1 MKHEIDELVRTGIR
15 NLEPYSSARDEYS
28 GDGRRMIFLDANEN
42 PFNTG
47 LNRYPD
53 PHQRKLKERIS
64 ELRGVD
70 TGQILLGNGSDE
82 VLDLLIRV
90 FCEPGRDEVMILP
103 PTYGMYKVLA
113 GVNTVGLVEVPL
125 TGSFQPDVEEI
136 LRRSTE
142 KTKILFL
149 CSPNNPTGNLLD
161 RSRVFELLERFKGLI
176 VIDEAYIDFAEDEG
190 YVPLLGQFPRLVVTQ
205 TLSKAHGLA
214 GIRVG
219 ICLAHESV
227 VSYLKRVK
235 PPYNVN
241 ELSQQAALE
250 ALADLNGTMGMIREL
265 KKERKLLSEALTRVR
280 MVKELFPTDSN
291 FILVRVD
298 NAGLRYHQL
307 LEKGI
312 VVRDRS
318 AQLHCENTLRLTV
331 GTPKENAVLIQTLR
345 ELEKNTQT

>member
-15 NLEPYSSARDEYS
+15 NLEAYSSARDEYS

-136 LRRSTE
+136 LRQSTE

-190 YVPLLGQFPRLVVTQ
+190 YVPLMGQFPRLVVTQ

-265 KKERKLLSEALTRVR
+265 KKERKLLSEALTRIR

-318 AQLHCENTLRLTV
+318 SQLHCENTLRLTV

-345 ELEKNTQT
+345 ELEKNTQV

>member
-1 MKHEIDELVRTGIR
+1 
-15 NLEPYSSARDEYS
+15 
-28 GDGRRMIFLDANEN
+28 
-42 PFNTG
+42 
-47 LNRYPD
+47 
-53 PHQRKLKERIS
+53 
-64 ELRGVD
+64 
-70 TGQILLGNGSDE
+70 
-82 VLDLLIRV
+82 
-90 FCEPGRDEVMILP
+90 
-103 PTYGMYKVLA
+103 
-113 GVNTVGLVEVPL
+113 
-125 TGSFQPDVEEI
+125 VEEI

-190 YVPLLGQFPRLVVTQ
+190 YVPLMGQFPRLVVTQ

-265 KKERKLLSEALTRVR
+265 KKERKLLSEALTRIR

-318 AQLHCENTLRLTV
+318 SQLHCENTLRLTV

-345 ELEKNTQT
+345 ELEKNTQV